1 MKTVTLDNHLLL
13 VTLDA
18 SLSVLLHVSGWSY
31 LSGVYTVCFVCHF
44 RLGATATV
52 LRKREV
58 IQAGPEQRWVAEVL
72 VRKVPDDQQ
81 VKF

>member
-1 MKTVTLDNHLLL
+1 MC
-13 VTLDA
+13 
-18 SLSVLLHVSGWSY
+18 
-31 LSGVYTVCFVCHF
+31 VYTVCFVCHF

-58 IQAGPEQRWVAEVL
+58 IQANPEQRWVAEVL

-81 VKF
+81 VRVNIVIETPVVN

>member
-1 MKTVTLDNHLLL
+1 MVTRYHVL
-13 VTLDA
+13 VTRFM
-18 SLSVLLHVSGWSY
+18 LSY
-31 LSGVYTVCFVCHF
+31 

-58 IQAGPEQRWVAEVL
+58 LRAGPDQHWVAEVL

-81 VKF
+81 VKQVYTG